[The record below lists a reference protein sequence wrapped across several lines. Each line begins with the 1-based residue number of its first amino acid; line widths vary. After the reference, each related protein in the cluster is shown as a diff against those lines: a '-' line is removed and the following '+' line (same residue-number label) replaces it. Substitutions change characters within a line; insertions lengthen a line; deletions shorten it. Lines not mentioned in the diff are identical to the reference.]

1 MYSLPF
7 LLWLWVLVLGPS
19 TPPRK
24 PVLTKKPDL
33 TGATYVGS
41 KACATCGH
49 EKIYKDWTNGLHSMI
64 QMPTAKTVVGNFNNQ
79 TLDYENW
86 HFFMYRQD
94 DGYYI
99 RQTSP
104 NGKETLY
111 KVTYTLGSKRIQHY
125 LCKLP
130 DGRIRVSYPTWD
142 VAVGKWIHEAEII
155 RGAHHSS
162 DGQLEPLQIWN
173 MHCWNCHTS
182 QESINYDFESDTFNT
197 SLTETSINCEMCH
210 GPGSLHIQR
219 MKANPKDPDT
229 ATANVGRFPAR
240 ERMDDCIQC
249 HDRRIVLKNG
259 FYPGKNFY
267 DYYIPTSV
275 ELATANP
282 KDPPI
287 WAERHRKFANECLNL
302 MDTQCY
308 MKGNATCITCH
319 DPHQVRISLD
329 PRYKD
334 TDGLC
339 LQCHKQFRIR
349 RVISLHTH
357 HSVDGKG
364 SRCVE
369 CHMLLLT
376 AKTIKL
382 LQNAEIRDHTISSP
396 IPEYTIKYN
405 IPNSCNN
412 VCHTDKSAEWVI
424 QWMDKWYPNRAKSD
438 RRYETF
444 TLARYRDPQA
454 VPALIS
460 LMNDSNETIVARAGA
475 ARFLGEFLGDAV
487 SAALIKA
494 LDDKEVL
501 VRAEAARSLSEA
513 QSQAAVG
520 PLKRKLSDGN
530 ASVRMNAVFALIKMG
545 ILDCEGPEAE
555 SYRSAKAEYKQ
566 FLMSFPTIYDIRVDL
581 GTFNALHKDLPAA
594 LKAYQ
599 EAAKLHPDFPLA
611 WYYIGVTYAQM
622 GQFGSALENLQ
633 RALEID
639 PNFRNTA
646 QLIQQIKNL
655 VSEPPRLQGTRNR

>member
-1 MYSLPF
+1 VIYTFPLLLSLCLF
-7 LLWLWVLVLGPS
+7 FESCASPS
-19 TPPRK
+19 TRASQS
-24 PVLTKKPDL
+24 VRPDL
-33 TGATYVGS
+33 SAATYVGS

-49 EKIYKDWTNGLHSMI
+49 ERIYHDWTNGLHHMI
-64 QMPTAKTVVGNFNNQ
+64 QKPSARTVVGNFNNQ
-79 TLDYENW
+79 TLEYENW
-86 HFFMYRQD
+86 HFFMYRQGD
-94 DGYYI
+94 DFFI
-99 RQTSP
+99 QQTTPS
-104 NGKETLY
+104 GVQTVY
-111 KVTYTLGSKRIQHY
+111 KVAYTLGSKRIQHY
-125 LCKLP
+125 LCQLP

-162 DGQLEPLQIWN
+162 DGTLEPLQIWN
-173 MHCWNCHTS
+173 QHCWNCHTS
-182 QESINYDFESDTFNT
+182 QESINYDVDSDTFRT
-197 SLTETSINCEMCH
+197 TLTETSINCEMCH
-210 GPGSLHIQR
+210 GPGSLHVQR
-219 MKANPKDPDT
+219 MKVNPKDPNT
-229 ATANVGRFPAR
+229 ATVNVGRFPAR

-267 DYYIPTSV
+267 DYYIPTTA

-329 PRYKD
+329 PRYKN
-334 TDGLC
+334 TDVLC
-339 LQCHKQFRIR
+339 TQCHKQFLGRKAIAA
-349 RVISLHTH
+349 HTH
-357 HSVDGKG
+357 HSPEGKG

-424 QWMDKWYPNRAKSD
+424 ESMDKWYPKRARSD

-460 LMNDSNETIVARAGA
+460 LMNDLNETIVARAGA
-475 ARFLGEFLGDAV
+475 ARFLGEFQGEQVA
-487 SAALIKA
+487 AALIKA
-494 LDDKEVL
+494 LDDTEVL

-513 QSQAAVG
+513 QSQAAVE
-520 PLKRKLSDGN
+520 PLKRKLSDGDG
-530 ASVRMNAVFALIKMG
+530 AVRMNAVFALIKMG
-545 ILDCEGPEAE
+545 ILEVQGPEAE
-555 SYRSAKAEYKQ
+555 AFRKAEAEYKQ
-566 FLMSFPTIYDIRVDL
+566 FLLSFPTIYDIRVDL

-599 EAAKLHPDFPLA
+599 EAAKLHPDLPLA
-611 WYYIGVTYAQM
+611 HYYIGVTFAQM
-622 GQFGSALENLQ
+622 GQFGPALESLQ
-633 RALEID
+633 KTIDID

-646 QLIQQIKNL
+646 QVIKQIKDL
-655 VSEPPRLQGTRNR
+655 IGSEPPRSRSK